1 MEDRRSGSSEIAG
14 LFGSA
19 PVLLFL
25 RNMNFESSSPTP
37 IRPKPPFRVG
47 LIGVTGYAHAY
58 FDCLNALAS
67 QGRVTL
73 SAVTI
78 INPQDAAEQ
87 IGKLDEL
94 GVPVYEDYRAMLEA
108 EKLNLDWVCI
118 PTGIGF
124 HKQMTIDCLRLGL
137 QVLVE
142 KPLAP
147 TLQDVEAIQA
157 VERETGIAVGVGFQH
172 SYLEQTW
179 EIKRRLLGGEIGDLQ
194 RVDCIGLWP
203 RSRNYY
209 ARNEWSGQLHD
220 GESWVLDSPLHNG
233 LSHMANLILFWLGD
247 RMEDRAELT
256 RVSAELYRCKPIESF
271 DTVRTVAHMENGLE
285 AAVILS
291 HGCMHRVDPEI
302 VVTGTKG
309 TFHWR
314 FCGTHTFRSGSDY
327 SVMKSP
333 GQLEIRDLMFDA
345 ITDHV
350 GGNTTRLCSTEQA
363 KGTCKWV
370 NAVHD
375 ICPIQDIGPEFRL
388 SVEDESSDVFD
399 AIEDVEYFAMRA
411 FRERK
416 SFCEVGAP
424 WAIDPREQDTS
435 EYTYFEGRHC
445 GAPVESRAASS
456 ATS

>member
-1 MEDRRSGSSEIAG
+1 MSLDSS
-14 LFGSA
+14 L
-19 PVLLFL
+19 
-25 RNMNFESSSPTP
+25 PTP

-58 FDCLNALAS
+58 FDCLNALAK

-73 SAVTI
+73 RAVTI
-78 INPQDAAEQ
+78 INPQDAVEQ
-87 IGKLDEL
+87 IATLNKL
-94 GVPVYEDYRAMLEA
+94 GVPIYEDYRAMLDA

-124 HKQMTIDCLRLGL
+124 HTQMTIDCLKLGL

-157 VERETGIAVGVGFQH
+157 AERETGITVGVGFQH
-172 SYLEQTW
+172 SYLDQTW
-179 EIKRRLLGGEIGDLQ
+179 EIKKRLLSGEIGELQ

-203 RSRNYY
+203 RSRHYY
-209 ARNEWSGQLHD
+209 ARNEWSGHLHD
-220 GESWVLDSPLHNG
+220 GESWILDSPLHNG

-247 RMEDRAELT
+247 QLEGRAEPS
-256 RVSAELYRCKPIESF
+256 RISAELYRCKPIESF
-271 DTVRTVAHMENGLE
+271 DTVRTVARMENGME

-302 VVTGTKG
+302 VVTGSEG
-309 TFHWR
+309 TFSWR
-314 FCGTHTFRSGSDY
+314 FCGTHTFRSNGKR

-350 GGNTTRLCSTEQA
+350 GGKTTRLCTTEQA

-375 ICPIQDIGPEFRL
+375 ICPIQEISPEFRL
-388 SVEDESSDVFD
+388 SVEDDSKEEFD
-399 AIEDVEYFAMRA
+399 AIEDLEYFAMRA
-411 FRERK
+411 FRENK
-416 SFCEVGAP
+416 SFAEVGAP
-424 WAIDPREQDTS
+424 WAIDPRERDVS
-435 EYTYFEGRHC
+435 EYRVFEGSHC
-445 GAPVESRAASS
+445 GALVERNAASG